1 MYYGNN
7 KGSFNQLPRSIY
19 FRQEYSLFIYF
30 IKKDC
35 MWLDHGGIK
44 VGCNCTLGRAFSIK
58 RDLDQH

>member
-1 MYYGNN
+1 MQC
-7 KGSFNQLPRSIY
+7 KSVLSAIPRSIY
-19 FRQEYSLFIYF
+19 SLHEYALFIYL

-35 MWLDHGGIK
+35 MWSNHGGIK